1 MIKYYKNEIQKLKS
15 DLDKYQ
21 YKNEIQKLK
30 AELDQFKN
38 ANSKLSEDEIN

>member
-1 MIKYYKNEIQKLKS
+1 
-15 DLDKYQ
+15 LDKYLNQENKQDNGETINQ